1 MYVYG
6 IGMEDN
12 TDETDQILLDVLK
25 KREIVTSLNKRIVIV
40 VSEKAR
46 V

>member
-12 TDETDQILLDVLK
+12 TDETDPILLDVLK
-25 KREIVTSLNKRIVIV
+25 KKEIGC
-40 VSEKAR
+40 VSYEKQR
-46 V
+46 SGK

>member
-12 TDETDQILLDVLK
+12 TDETDPILLDVLK
-25 KREIVTSLNKRIVIV
+25 KRKN
-40 VSEKAR
+40 R
-46 V
+46 VHII